1 MADPTAPVC
10 RICDTRRPR
19 RFCLGVGADICS
31 PCCGQEREVTVDCPF
46 DCEFLAEGRRH
57 EKRPELD
64 PTTIPNAD
72 IRVTESFLAENE
84 PLLMVASRALFEA
97 AAQVPGVIDY
107 DVREA
112 LEAMIKTHRTQ
123 QSGLIYE
130 SRPSNPLAGAIQQ
143 LLDQQLNAYRDAM
156 TQRAGMNVIRDAS
169 ILGVL
174 CFLQRIEMQ
183 QNNGRR
189 RGRAFLHMLSG
200 FGPPPPPPPA
210 SQLVAG

>member
-1 MADPTAPVC
+1 M
-10 RICDTRRPR
+10 
-19 RFCLGVGADICS
+19 
-31 PCCGQEREVTVDCPF
+31 TVDCPF

-57 EKRPELD
+57 EKRAELD

-72 IRVTESFLAENE
+72 IRVTESFLGENE

-97 AAQVPGVIDY
+97 AAQVPGVIDL

-112 LEAMIKTHRTQ
+112 LEAMIKTYRTA
-123 QSGLIYE
+123 QSGLVYE
-130 SRPSNPLAGAIQQ
+130 SRPANPLAAAIQQ
-143 LLDQQLNAYRDAM
+143 ILDQQLNAYREAM

-174 CFLQRIEMQ
+174 AFLQRMEMQ

-200 FGPPPPPPPA
+200 FAPPPPPPPA